1 MTDSLQHRE
10 APSRTPGP
18 VRVWFREFTFY
29 RRIWRANVLAAFVQ
43 PVLYLLG
50 VGIGV
55 GTLVDEGPGSTD
67 VLGGVSYFAF
77 YATALLATT
86 AMFTASQEAL
96 WPTMDGFMWSHAYHA
111 MVATPIEPGEVATGL
126 AMHHAT
132 RTAIGATG
140 VAAVLALFHDTR
152 SWGLIPAIPVAT
164 LCGMAFALPLAAWT
178 ATRSRDISFPAILR
192 FAIIPM
198 FLFGGAFYPI
208 SQLPDWLQKVA
219 WITPL
224 WHGVELPGPRAR
236 WARGDR
242 RARPPRR
249 AARVRRRWV
258 GGLSGHVPT
267 EAATVSATLTRVVP
281 TALLDVRNPQRL
293 LERSVMVYR
302 RTWLIE
308 RAASRGCVRA
318 RG

>member
-10 APSRTPGP
+10 APSGTPGP

-29 RRIWRANVLAAFVQ
+29 RRIWKANVLAAFLQ

-111 MVATPIEPGEVATGL
+111 MVSTPIEPGEVATGL

-140 VAAVLALFHDTR
+140 VAAVLAVFPDTR

-208 SQLPDWLQKVA
+208 TQLPGWLQKVA

-224 WHGVELPGPRAR
+224 WHGVELCRGLVLGGLEATDALAHLAVLVAFVVGG
-236 WARGDR
+236 WA
-242 RARPPRR
+242 ACQ
-249 AARVRRRWV
+249 VTFRRR
-258 GGLSGHVPT
+258 LRP
-267 EAATVSATLTRVVP
+267 
-281 TALLDVRNPQRL
+281 
-293 LERSVMVYR
+293 
-302 RTWLIE
+302 
-308 RAASRGCVRA
+308 
-318 RG
+318 

>member
-10 APSRTPGP
+10 APSRIPGP

-29 RRIWRANVLAAFVQ
+29 RRIWKANVLAAFVQ

-111 MVATPIEPGEVATGL
+111 MVSTPIEPGEIATGL

-132 RTAIGATG
+132 RTAIGASG
-140 VAAVLALFHDTR
+140 VAAVLAVFPDTR

-208 SQLPDWLQKVA
+208 SQLPEWLQKVA

-224 WHGVELPGPRAR
+224 WHGVELCRGLVLGGLEATEAFAHLAVLLAFVVGG
-236 WARGDR
+236 WA
-242 RARPPRR
+242 ACQ
-249 AARVRRRWV
+249 VTFRRR
-258 GGLSGHVPT
+258 LRP
-267 EAATVSATLTRVVP
+267 
-281 TALLDVRNPQRL
+281 
-293 LERSVMVYR
+293 
-302 RTWLIE
+302 
-308 RAASRGCVRA
+308 
-318 RG
+318 

>member
-1 MTDSLQHRE
+1 VTDSLQHRE
-10 APSRTPGP
+10 APSGTHGP
-18 VRVWFREFTFY
+18 VRVWFREITFY

-43 PVLYLLG
+43 PMLYLLG

-55 GTLVDEGPGSTD
+55 GTLVDEGPGSTA

-111 MVATPIEPGEVATGL
+111 MVSTPIEPGEVATGL

-140 VAAVLALFHDTR
+140 VAVVLAVFPDTR

-164 LCGMAFALPLAAWT
+164 LCGMAFGLPLAAWT

-192 FAIIPM
+192 FGIIPM
-198 FLFGGAFYPI
+198 FLFGGAFFPI
-208 SQLPDWLQKVA
+208 SQLPDWLQKLA

-224 WHGVELPGPRAR
+224 WHGVELCRGLVLGGLEATDGLAHLAVLVAFVVGG
-236 WARGDR
+236 WA
-242 RARPPRR
+242 ACQ
-249 AARVRRRWV
+249 VTFRRR
-258 GGLSGHVPT
+258 LRP
-267 EAATVSATLTRVVP
+267 
-281 TALLDVRNPQRL
+281 
-293 LERSVMVYR
+293 
-302 RTWLIE
+302 
-308 RAASRGCVRA
+308 
-318 RG
+318 